1 MGDGS
6 FKDLRTLN
14 MVKSQG
20 SRATLCWF
28 NENEDMAD
36 YRMAAPSRK
45 SRAKGRKTFQAMYI
59 SWS

>member
-1 MGDGS
+1 
-6 FKDLRTLN
+6 

-28 NENEDMAD
+28 NENEGGAV

-45 SRAKGRKTFQAMYI
+45 NRAIGRKTFQARYM

>member
-1 MGDGS
+1 
-6 FKDLRTLN
+6 

-28 NENEDMAD
+28 NENEVMAD
-36 YRMAAPSRK
+36 YRIAAPSRK
-45 SRAKGRKTFQAMYI
+45 SRAKGRKTFQARYI

>member
-1 MGDGS
+1 
-6 FKDLRTLN
+6 

-28 NENEDMAD
+28 NENEGTTD

-45 SRAKGRKTFQAMYI
+45 SRAMGRKTFQARYI

>member
-1 MGDGS
+1 
-6 FKDLRTLN
+6 

-28 NENEDMAD
+28 NENEVRAD

-45 SRAKGRKTFQAMYI
+45 SRAMGRKTFQARYI
-59 SWS
+59 SWSYRNRGRVPRAQI

>member
-1 MGDGS
+1 
-6 FKDLRTLN
+6 LY

-20 SRATLCWF
+20 SRATLCRF
-28 NENEDMAD
+28 NENEDRAD

-45 SRAKGRKTFQAMYI
+45 SRAMGRKTFQARYI

>member
-1 MGDGS
+1 
-6 FKDLRTLN
+6 

-28 NENEDMAD
+28 NENENDAV
-36 YRMAAPSRK
+36 YRVAAPSRK
-45 SRAKGRKTFQAMYI
+45 SRAKGRKTFQARYM

>member
-1 MGDGS
+1 
-6 FKDLRTLN
+6 

-28 NENEDMAD
+28 NENESLTG

-45 SRAKGRKTFQAMYI
+45 SRAMGRKTFQARYI

>member
-1 MGDGS
+1 
-6 FKDLRTLN
+6 

-28 NENEDMAD
+28 NENEVSAV
-36 YRMAAPSRK
+36 YRMAALSRN
-45 SRAKGRKTFQAMYI
+45 SRARGRKTFQARYI